1 MSILSDAFAAVKR
14 ELGIVFGL
22 IDEPRERF
30 MVTSPDQVRAE
41 LGGLIIAE
49 PSGKLHGFLTGEVCD
64 VYVRSLRQQPGKA
77 DVLIWTLPRRKDGD
91 SYLDYQEVY
100 AGTFDLES
108 ESYDHLR
115 RSMQALGWE
124 FYGF

>member
-1 MSILSDAFAAVKR
+1 VKR
-14 ELGIVFGL
+14 ELSIVLGL

-30 MVTSPDQVRAE
+30 MVTSPDQVRLE
-41 LGGLIIAE
+41 LGGLIISE
-49 PSGKLHGFLTGEVCD
+49 PNGKLHGFLDGEVCD
-64 VYVRSLRQQPGKA
+64 VYVRSLREQPGKA
-77 DVLIWTLPRRKDGD
+77 DVLIWTVPRRTNGD

-100 AGTFDLES
+100 AGTYVLES
-108 ESYDHLR
+108 ETYDHLR